1 MYRIG
6 EFSKITGASI
16 KTLRYYDEINL
27 LNPSEVDPFTNYRI
41 YTNKEIQIYERI
53 NYLKKIGFTLE
64 EIKNNLNNLTVEF
77 LNQKQMELESKK
89 DLIMSQILEIENLK
103 NSFENK
109 KVKSL
114 IKKAKISDYIL
125 L

>member
-114 IKKAKISDYIL
+114 IKKS
-125 L
+125 